1 MEDPRGRDCAGAGAG
16 GGLRLFLS
24 LGGNRRPFNQTAEI
38 EKQTRTLIIQRRG
51 GEEKGGEGRAVQTGV
66 SQKKLG
72 MALARSRGIL
82 HELPFMLFKVKSFPT
97 AAAARARALAHRRI
111 FEECGNL
118 SRLPACLPAPIGAFR

>member
-51 GEEKGGEGRAVQTGV
+51 GEEKGGEGQCRRE
-66 SQKKLG
+66 SPKKSSEWRS
-72 MALARSRGIL
+72 LAWHFART
-82 HELPFMLFKVKSFPT
+82 PFHVV
-97 AAAARARALAHRRI
+97 
-111 FEECGNL
+111 
-118 SRLPACLPAPIGAFR
+118 